1 MKSISYD
8 NINVGLSVKF
18 RSQSQSDILWPPTLR
33 HGLAVFASQGLLLR
47 LEVGSSSTL
56 KKVVCNPLACVIE
69 C

>member
-8 NINVGLSVKF
+8 NINVGWPLKF
-18 RSQSQSDILWPPTLR
+18 RSQSDLLWSPTFR
-33 HGLAVFASQGLLLR
+33 HGLAVFALQGSLLR
-47 LEVGSSSTL
+47 LEVGSSSTF